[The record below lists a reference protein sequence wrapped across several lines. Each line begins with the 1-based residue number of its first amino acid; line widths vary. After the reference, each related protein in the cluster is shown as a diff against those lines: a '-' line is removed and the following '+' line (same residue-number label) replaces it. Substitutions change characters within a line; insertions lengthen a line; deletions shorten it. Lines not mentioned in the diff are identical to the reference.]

1 MPRPKTSRP
10 HSTRRRSIDF
20 IAGFGPIVRDEAAS
34 LALYRDA
41 LGIHFDETNGYF
53 HTERIDGAKAFAL
66 WPLAQ
71 AAESCFGST
80 SWPKE
85 IPVPQAWLEFDVKD
99 VRASTAELVALGY
112 RVLVSARREPWG
124 QTVSRLLS
132 PEGLLVGVTHMPWLR
147 TTAR

>member
-1 MPRPKTSRP
+1 MSKRCQ
-10 HSTRRRSIDF
+10 
-20 IAGFGPIVRDEAAS
+20 V
-34 LALYRDA
+34 L
-41 LGIHFDETNGYF
+41 
-53 HTERIDGAKAFAL
+53 
-66 WPLAQ
+66 
-71 AAESCFGST
+71 ESCFGRS

-132 PEGLLVGVTHMPWLR
+132 PEGLLVGVTHTPWLR
-147 TTAR
+147 ATARSARAGASVKYRPLLGRASTGAPLGVCTCPTWPRRAGDP